1 MTSDTDHMAWQEGWF
16 RSREITA
23 VISWLVES
31 RTGAARDAMLEA
43 FAAERTAE
51 PLVGWLH
58 PLAA

>member
-1 MTSDTDHMAWQEGWF
+1 MAWQEGWF